1 MGNGLNY
8 DFWHFLSLDITWF
21 SKAAKCTKKP
31 WSQSFHSL
39 LLFSGWYG
47 GRRFDKKWQSGTWE
61 WVGGGGKKQNFVTS
75 VVRYFWFLCLFIINS
90 LVFGKLLFF
99 SDWNWLT
106 VLSDYTSAIVFV
118 ISILVGTK
126 ASW

>member
-1 MGNGLNY
+1 MWTMVWIMISDL
-8 DFWHFLSLDITWF
+8 FCLFDITWF
-21 SKAAKCTKKP
+21 SKAAKFTKKTGL
-31 WSQSFHSL
+31 SHSSL

-61 WVGGGGKKQNFVTS
+61 WVGEGDKKQNFVTPI
-75 VVRYFWFLCLFIINS
+75 VRYFWFLCLFIINS
-90 LVFGKLLFF
+90 LVLGELLLF

-126 ASW
+126 VSW